1 MSAPTKPDGFSTLQ
15 DAADAIVDE
24 ILRRRI
30 DAAAARRQ
38 DRRLRLTQPESPWF
52 DHKSGM
58 STEAEVEERALFL
71 ALFHLLGG
79 GDAETFFRGSVRE
92 RYLLEQPA
100 TGEVVLS
107 REAHALRPSWAR
119 WGQQAL

>member
-1 MSAPTKPDGFSTLQ
+1 MRSDGFSPLQ

-38 DRRLRLTQPESPWF
+38 DKRLRLTQPESPWF
-52 DHKSGM
+52 GHGPGM
-58 STEAEVEERALFL
+58 PTEAEAEERGLFL
-71 ALFHLLGG
+71 ALSHLLGG
-79 GDAETFFRGSVRE
+79 RDADAGTFFRDSVEE
-92 RYLLEQPA
+92 RYLIEQPA

-107 REAHALRPSWAR
+107 REAQALRPS
-119 WGQQAL
+119 

>member
-1 MSAPTKPDGFSTLQ
+1 MKPDGFSTLQ

-52 DHKSGM
+52 DHRQGGTR
-58 STEAEVEERALFL
+58 TEAEVEERALFL
-71 ALFHLLGG
+71 ALFHLLGTEDA
-79 GDAETFFRGSVRE
+79 DAETFFQDSVQE
-92 RYLLEQPA
+92 RYLTERSA
-100 TGEVVLS
+100 DEVVLS
-107 REAHALRPSWAR
+107 REA
-119 WGQQAL
+119 QALKPS